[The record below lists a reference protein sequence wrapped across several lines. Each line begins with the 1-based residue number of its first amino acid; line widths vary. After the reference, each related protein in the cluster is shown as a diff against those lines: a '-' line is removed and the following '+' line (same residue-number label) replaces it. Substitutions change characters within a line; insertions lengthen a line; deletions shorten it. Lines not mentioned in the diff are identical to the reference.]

1 MSSRKQKA
9 AAEADHY
16 IDIQHSS
23 ASPTAPS
30 TTSSSSLSAPLLSAS
45 QPSNSLHSRAAASKP
60 RRPPAG
66 KASKTSSL
74 DQSVLQTLIKKKEDR
89 SLYKDEAIKSSLT
102 TGRKDAKLTFARLL
116 SQAKPERPLLIAA
129 TVCLFLAALLNLMI
143 PAFCGTIIDAISY
156 SDAAARSRDTDWL
169 YRAVVR
175 LGWGDSPKAVLNV
188 SVVILVVVVAVAS
201 FFSTLRGYW
210 FTLAGER
217 VVARLRIKLFT
228 HLSSLEVGFFDVT
241 RTGELINRLSA
252 DTTILKDATTI
263 NVSMGLRWIANI
275 VVGIGYLFLV
285 SWKLTLVMLSVVP
298 LVAVGA
304 IVYGKKIK
312 LLSKATQEALAHA
325 TETAE
330 ESVSHIRTVKSFN
343 RESRQAALY
352 SDKIQTTFLLGKR
365 IAWLYGV
372 FIGVISLV
380 AMGAM
385 ILVLWY
391 GATLV
396 LNGEMTTGLLTSYVL
411 YTITVG
417 IALAALSGLFAQWM
431 SALGACDRVFEL
443 LDRPAAVTD
452 KAAEEAAGDFVGKI
466 VFNNV
471 RFSYPARSDV
481 EVLKG
486 ISFSL
491 HPGTV
496 TALVGPSGQGKSTV
510 VSLIERFYDL
520 SDDGQHGSITIDGR
534 PIHSL
539 PLLHLHRHI
548 GLVSQNPVLFATTIR
563 ENLLYG
569 CRPTQQSVDED
580 DVLAEVS
587 DEQLQRACE
596 MANAWTFITS
606 FPEKLDTMVGERGV
620 RLSGGQLQRIAIA
633 RAILL
638 NPRVLIADEA
648 TSSLDAESEYHVQ
661 QALDRLMEGR
671 TVLVIAHRLSTVKNA
686 DNVIVIERG
695 AVSESGTHA
704 ELLERGGS
712 YSRLVRRQLEGDLMS
727 EEEEGVREQRR
738 IAKRVERE
746 RDDRR
751 LQLGVDEVDEEVKM
765 ADNELPSPSLSADYA
780 SQTAVGA
787 GEEGTEGPDGA
798 EDEDETKE
806 GEPGGRAVSRE
817 QRDDHVV

>member
-1 MSSRKQKA
+1 M
-9 AAEADHY
+9 
-16 IDIQHSS
+16 
-23 ASPTAPS
+23 
-30 TTSSSSLSAPLLSAS
+30 
-45 QPSNSLHSRAAASKP
+45 P
-60 RRPPAG
+60 RR
-66 KASKTSSL
+66 KAVQSSL
-74 DQSVLQTLIKKKEDR
+74 DQSVLATLLKKKEDR
-89 SLYKDEAIKSSLT
+89 SLYKDESVSSSVT
-102 TGRKDAKLTFARLL
+102 TGRKDAKLTFSRLL
-116 SQAKPERPLLIAA
+116 AQAKPERPLLVAA

-156 SDAAARSRDTDWL
+156 SDAAARSRDADWL
-169 YRAVVR
+169 YSAVLR
-175 LGWGDSPKAVLNV
+175 LGFGDSPKAVLNV
-188 SVVILVVVVAVAS
+188 SVVILVVVVAIAS
-201 FFSTLRGYW
+201 LFSTLRGYW

-217 VVARLRIKLFT
+217 VVARLRIALFT
-228 HLSSLEVGFFDVT
+228 HLSSMEVGFFDVT

-252 DTTILKDATTI
+252 DTTILKDAVTI
-263 NVSMGLRWIANI
+263 NVSMALRWIANI
-275 VVGIGYLFLV
+275 LVGILYLFVV

-298 LVAVGA
+298 LVAIGA

-330 ESVSHIRTVKSFN
+330 ESISHIRTVKSFN
-343 RESRQAALY
+343 REARQAALY
-352 SDKIQTTFLLGKR
+352 GDKIQTTFLLGKR

-380 AMGAM
+380 AFGAM

-396 LNGEMTTGLLTSYVL
+396 LSGEITTGQLTSYVL

-452 KAAEEAAGDFVGKI
+452 AAAEEVAADEFKGKI
-466 VFNNV
+466 VFNDV
-471 RFSYPARSDV
+471 RFSYPARLDV
-481 EVLKG
+481 EVLRG

-510 VSLIERFYDL
+510 VSLIERYYDL
-520 SDDGQHGSITIDGR
+520 EDDGQHGSITIDGR
-534 PIHSL
+534 PIRSL

-548 GLVSQNPVLFATTIR
+548 GLVSQNPVLFATSIR

-569 CRPTQQSVDED
+569 CRPTQQSVDD
-580 DVLAEVS
+580 DDEIGHVS

-596 MANAWTFITS
+596 MANAWAFIQA
-606 FPEKLDTMVGERGV
+606 FPDKLDTLVGERGV

-686 DNVIVIERG
+686 DNVIVIEKGR
-695 AVSESGTHA
+695 VSESGTHT
-704 ELLERGGS
+704 ELLDRGGS
-712 YSRLVRRQLEGDLMS
+712 YSRLVARQLEGDRLS
-727 EEEEGVREQRR
+727 EQEQGVRESRR
-738 IAKRVERE
+738 IAKREERE
-746 RDDRR
+746 RSDRQ
-751 LQLGVDEVDEEVKM
+751 QLKLALTEAEEEAKMVDRV
-765 ADNELPSPSLSADYA
+765 LPSPSLSADYA
-780 SQTAVGA
+780 SHQQT
-787 GEEGTEGPDGA
+787 E
-798 EDEDETKE
+798 EDEEPERKE
-806 GEPGGRAVSRE
+806 GEPMTSADGRE
-817 QRDDHVV
+817 QRDQLVV

>member
-1 MSSRKQKA
+1 MFSRRPKEEAADGYYINIQDDTVANPA
-9 AAEADHY
+9 AA
-16 IDIQHSS
+16 
-23 ASPTAPS
+23 PG
-30 TTSSSSLSAPLLSAS
+30 SSLPSATS
-45 QPSNSLHSRAAASKP
+45 AAAKSSNRP
-60 RRPPAG
+60 RRKDVA
-66 KASKTSSL
+66 KTL
-74 DQSVLQTLIKKKEDR
+74 DQSVLATLIQKKEDR
-89 SLYKDEAIKSSLT
+89 SLYKNEAEKGAEKT
-102 TGRKDAKLTFARLL
+102 AGRADPKLTFARLL
-116 SQAKPERPLLIAA
+116 AQAKPERPLLVAA
-129 TVCLFLAALLNLMI
+129 TVCLFLAALLNLLI
-143 PAFCGTIIDAISY
+143 PAFCGTIINAISY
-156 SDAAARSRDTDWL
+156 QDPTKRPSETDWL
-169 YRAVVR
+169 YKLVVG
-175 LGWGDSPKAVLNV
+175 LGFGDSPRAVLNV
-188 SVVILVVVVAVAS
+188 SVIILVIVIIVAS
-201 FFSTLRGYW
+201 LFSTLRGYW

-217 VVARLRIKLFT
+217 VVARLRINLFS

-252 DTTILKDATTI
+252 DTAILKDAVTI
-263 NVSMGLRWIANI
+263 NISMALRWVANI
-275 VVGIGYLFLV
+275 ICGIIYLFVV

-312 LLSKATQEALAHA
+312 VLSKATQEALAHA

-330 ESVSHIRTVKSFN
+330 ESISHIRTVKSFN

-352 SDKIQTTFLLGKR
+352 ADKIQTTFLLGKR

-396 LNGEMTTGLLTSYVL
+396 LDGEMDTGLLTSYVL

-417 IALAALSGLFAQWM
+417 VALAALSGLFAQWM

-452 KAAEEAAGDFVGKI
+452 KAAKDAEQFTGKI
-466 VFNNV
+466 VFKDV
-471 RFSYPARSDV
+471 RFSYPARPDV

-486 ISFSL
+486 ISFAL

-520 SDDGQHGSITIDGR
+520 EDDGSHGSISVDGK
-534 PIHSL
+534 PIRSV

-569 CRPTQQSVDED
+569 CRPAHQQHSGEVDD
-580 DVLAEVS
+580 DEEMAHVS

-596 MANAWTFITS
+596 MANCSFIDS
-606 FPEKLDTMVGERGV
+606 FPEGLDTMVGERGV

-686 DNVIVIERG
+686 DNVIVVEKGR
-695 AVSESGTHA
+695 VSESGTHA
-704 ELLERGGS
+704 ELLEKGGS
-712 YSRLVRRQLEGDLMS
+712 YCSLVRRQLDGDRLSDS
-727 EEEEGVREQRR
+727 ELSVREERR
-738 IAKRVERE
+738 IAKRKERE
-746 RDDRR
+746 GDDDGRR
-751 LQLGVDEVDEEVKM
+751 QVTVTVQQEAEEEAKM
-765 ADNELPSPSLSADYA
+765 ADSALPSPSLSADYA
-780 SQTAVGA
+780 SQADETFDDERK
-787 GEEGTEGPDGA
+787 EEGPRTS
-798 EDEDETKE
+798 DEE
-806 GEPGGRAVSRE
+806 R
-817 QRDDHVV
+817 RDKLVV

>member
-1 MSSRKQKA
+1 M
-9 AAEADHY
+9 
-16 IDIQHSS
+16 
-23 ASPTAPS
+23 
-30 TTSSSSLSAPLLSAS
+30 
-45 QPSNSLHSRAAASKP
+45 
-60 RRPPAG
+60 
-66 KASKTSSL
+66 
-74 DQSVLQTLIKKKEDR
+74 LQTLIQKKEDR
-89 SLYKDEAIKSSLT
+89 SLYKDSAIKGTVT
-102 TGRKDAKLTFARLL
+102 TGRKDAVLTFSRLL
-116 SQAKPERPLLIAA
+116 SQAKPERPLLVAA
-129 TVCLFLAALLNLMI
+129 TVCLFLAALLNLLI

-156 SDAAARSRDTDWL
+156 SDSADRSRDADWL
-169 YRAVVR
+169 YKAVVG

-188 SVVILVVVVAVAS
+188 SVVILVIVVAVAS
-201 FFSTLRGYW
+201 LFSTLRGYW

-217 VVARLRIKLFT
+217 VVARLRINLFT

-252 DTTILKDATTI
+252 DTTILKDAVTI
-263 NVSMGLRWIANI
+263 NVSMALRWIANI
-275 VVGIGYLFLV
+275 IVGIAYLFLV

-330 ESVSHIRTVKSFN
+330 ESISHIRTVKSFN

-352 SDKIQTTFLLGKR
+352 GDKIQTTFLLGKR

-380 AMGAM
+380 AFGAM

-396 LNGEMTTGLLTSYVL
+396 LSGEMATGQLISYVL

-452 KAAEEAAGDFVGKI
+452 RAAEEAAGQFMGKI
-466 VFNNV
+466 VFNDV
-471 RFSYPARSDV
+471 RFSYPARADV

-520 SDDGQHGSITIDGR
+520 DEDGQHGSITIDGR
-534 PIHSL
+534 PIRSL

-548 GLVSQNPVLFATTIR
+548 GLVSQSPVLFATTIR

-569 CRPTQQSVDED
+569 CRPTQQLVDD
-580 DVLAEVS
+580 DDDTIGQVS
-587 DEQLQRACE
+587 EEQLQQACE
-596 MANAWTFITS
+596 MANAWGFIQS
-606 FPEKLDTMVGERGV
+606 FPDKLDTLVGERGV

-648 TSSLDAESEYHVQ
+648 TSSLDAESEFHVQ

-695 AVSESGTHA
+695 RVSESGTHA

-712 YSRLVRRQLEGDLMS
+712 YSRLVARQLEGDKVS

-738 IAKRVERE
+738 IAKREERE
-746 RDDRR
+746 RDDR
-751 LQLGVDEVDEEVKM
+751 QLHVAMDEAEEAKM
-765 ADNELPSPSLSADYA
+765 MDAVLPSPSLSSDYA
-780 SQTAVGA
+780 SQTAQGE
-787 GEEGTEGPDGA
+787 GEE
-798 EDEDETKE
+798 DERHE
-806 GEPGGRAVSRE
+806 GEEDGRPEGEQSAHVIVPGSERKN
-817 QRDDHVV
+817 QLVV